1 MGSVNPHPPSQRNAP
16 PLINSLHKAILSND
30 YHGVRILIAPNK
42 NNVDQRL
49 EAEGATFLMV
59 AVLLGRLKIA
69 TLTSPKLSAAQPHI
83 RSQQDRPNDDEQPQE
98 NNDSVEIVVDE
109 DDRTVSHVAATEPIK
124 VKD

>member
-1 MGSVNPHPPSQRNAP
+1 MYQ
-16 PLINSLHKAILSND
+16 
-30 YHGVRILIAPNK
+30 
-42 NNVDQRL
+42 
-49 EAEGATFLMV
+49 
-59 AVLLGRLKIA
+59 
-69 TLTSPKLSAAQPHI
+69 HI